1 MVDINPAE
9 FTIGLV
15 GTGAM
20 GRGIAQIAVAAGFP
34 VRLFDTRDGAVAEA
48 ADFIGK
54 MLARAAEKGSIT
66 ADAAKDATARLTPV
80 TELGD
85 MAPCDMIVE
94 AIVEN
99 LEAKRALFKS
109 LERLVAPN
117 TILASNTSSLSVT
130 AIAAGCKRPQRVAG
144 WHFFNPVPL
153 LKLVETVDGV
163 LTDPKVLDVL
173 DLVARRCGH
182 TPVRAKDTPG
192 FLVNHAGRAFGT
204 EALRIVLEGIADP
217 PAIDRILRMTAGFRM
232 GPFELVDLTSLDV
245 SFPVMQS
252 IYG

>member
-109 LERLVAPN
+109 LESLVAPN

-153 LKLVETVDGV
+153 LKLVETVDGGGAAA
-163 LTDPKVLDVL
+163 T
-173 DLVARRCGH
+173 RRCAPR
-182 TPVRAKDTPG
+182 T
-192 FLVNHAGRAFGT
+192 
-204 EALRIVLEGIADP
+204 P
-217 PAIDRILRMTAGFRM
+217 PASWSTTPAARSAPRRCASYSRALPSRRPSIASCA
-232 GPFELVDLTSLDV
+232 TSRA
-245 SFPVMQS
+245 SAWARS
-252 IYG
+252 SCWI